1 MELLLLRPGKARKS
15 DSLAK
20 RQWPLKD
27 RGKRNAQR
35 LGAWLQARGIQPEQ
49 VLCSPAE
56 RAWTCAEK
64 CVKAM
69 GEGVQLIQ
77 LEPLLLG
84 AEPGPLLHRLAQA
97 ALPMQR
103 LMLVG
108 RRSLLEGLARLLIP
122 AEQLP
127 MQRPLLPP
135 GGLLRIALTAKRS
148 QPWTGQGCL
157 LERIEPAMLPRTFP
171 VLVDGRIEQRP
182 RPAYYYRQS
191 AIMPYRWVEEE
202 LQLLLVT
209 SSSGRRWVIPKG
221 IVEPGLS
228 EAASAAREAREE
240 AGAIGQLLPTPV
252 GEYSHEK
259 WGGSCRVLVYAMAVE
274 ELQER
279 SAWQENHRQRCWC
292 SIQQAQQRV
301 ESAQLAQLIGRFGQ
315 SMEARRG

>member
-15 DSLAK
+15 DTLTK
-20 RQWPLKD
+20 REWPLKN

-35 LGAWLQARGIQPEQ
+35 LGAWLQAREMEPDR
-49 VLCSPAE
+49 VLCAPTE
-56 RAWTCAEK
+56 RARTSAEK

-69 GEGVQLIQ
+69 GKTVQLIQ

-84 AEPGPLLHRLAQA
+84 AEPGPLLHRLVQTVP
-97 ALPMQR
+97 PMQR

-108 RRSLLEGLARLLIP
+108 HKSALEALARLLIP
-122 AEQLP
+122 AAQLRV
-127 MQRPLLPP
+127 QRPLLPS
-135 GGLLRIALTAKRS
+135 GGLLRIALMESRS
-148 QPWTGQGCL
+148 QPWIGQGNL
-157 LERIEPAMLPRTFP
+157 VERIEPALLPRTFP
-171 VLVDGRIEQRP
+171 VLEDGRMEQRP

-191 AIMPYRWVEEE
+191 AVIPYRWVGDE

-228 EAASAAREAREE
+228 EQASAAREALEE

-252 GEYSHEK
+252 GAFSHDK

-274 ELQER
+274 RLQEP
-279 SAWQENHRQRCWC
+279 SVWQENHRQRCWC

-301 ESAQLAQLIGRFGQ
+301 ESAQLARLIGRFGQ
-315 SMEARRG
+315 TMEA